1 MEEFVEADVRRLV
14 AHCLGVG
21 IEELVSEVSLR
32 DDLAAD
38 SLDLVELAM
47 ALEAEFAIVV
57 PEPILDRVRTY
68 GDLVHATGVLIRT
81 RCEAEARGAE
91 RPLRI
96 WARITPPG
104 GGSAGILERTGWLS
118 PYSAETVAED
128 ALRAGRGARLE
139 VTVAASTTAG
149 FARVQQQFAGLGKRG
164 VQVIVRRD
172 DRPHEPPVQST
183 VDRVVERHELA
194 AAGAEPPLNHRLLDE
209 LTGARTTVTLT
220 NYVGDDPWQAD
231 SAGAAYRAA
240 SGGHHVHADFD
251 RPPGGVPPVT
261 RNIVDKT
268 PTHLQFGPPDDARHA
283 RYYQTHL
290 YTEVGSRGERNIWRE
305 ATYYSQDRVAH
316 AFAIGSSMMRLA
328 GHSPGRQEGLR
339 AQFDLAAPSPNGFRA
354 RTATLVRAGEEDT
367 CTLLIIVSAQVGGAE
382 RFAEVALRRGAESTM
397 HVRLVPPQDSSG
409 VGLVAS
415 P

>member
-1 MEEFVEADVRRLV
+1 VCGRPPGSAERARLMAALGRQDVNEFVEPHVRRLV
-14 AHCLGVG
+14 AEHLGVG
-21 IEELVSEVSLR
+21 VEELGSDVSLR

-57 PEPILDRVRTY
+57 PESILDRVRTY

-104 GGSAGILERTGWLS
+104 GGSAGTLERTGWLS

-172 DRPHEPPVQST
+172 D
-183 VDRVVERHELA
+183 
-194 AAGAEPPLNHRLLDE
+194 
-209 LTGARTTVTLT
+209 
-220 NYVGDDPWQAD
+220 DPWQAD

-261 RNIVDKT
+261 RDT
-268 PTHLQFGPPDDARHA
+268 
-283 RYYQTHL
+283 
-290 YTEVGSRGERNIWRE
+290 GS
-305 ATYYSQDRVAH
+305 
-316 AFAIGSSMMRLA
+316 
-328 GHSPGRQEGLR
+328 
-339 AQFDLAAPSPNGFRA
+339 
-354 RTATLVRAGEEDT
+354 
-367 CTLLIIVSAQVGGAE
+367 
-382 RFAEVALRRGAESTM
+382 
-397 HVRLVPPQDSSG
+397 
-409 VGLVAS
+409 
-415 P
+415 